1 MATNVQA
8 VIFDWAGTTV
18 DYGCFAPV
26 AAFREAF
33 ADAGVTVDAAEIRAP
48 MGQLKRDHLR
58 AMLRDP
64 GIAARWREAQGRDW
78 TEADIDA
85 LNAAF
90 ERRLMATLENHA
102 TPLPGVPAVLDNL
115 RRAGLKV
122 GSTTG
127 FTRAMLTVVAR
138 AAARWGYAPDFA
150 VASDEVPAGRPAP
163 HMIARNLAHFGIIDP
178 RSVIKV
184 GDTVVDIEEGKN
196 AGVWSVG
203 VLRGGSELGLREDE
217 GTALPPD
224 DLAARLATARQRLLA
239 AGADAVLDHLTEL
252 PALIR
257 RIETGGLPAS

>member
-1 MATNVQA
+1 MRTKLEA
-8 VIFDWAGTTV
+8 VILDWAGTTV

-33 ADAGVTVDAAEIRAP
+33 AGFGVTVSEAEIRGP
-48 MGQLKRDHLR
+48 MGQLKRDHIR
-58 AMLRDP
+58 ALLRDP
-64 GIAARWREAQGRDW
+64 GVGARWQAAQGRAW
-78 TEADIDA
+78 TKADINT

-102 TPLPGVPAVLDNL
+102 MPLPGVPAVLDNL
-115 RRAGLKV
+115 RRAGLNI

-163 HMIARNLAHFGIIDP
+163 HMIARNLEHFGIIDP

-203 VLRGGSELGLREDE
+203 VLHGGSELGLREDE
-217 GTALPPD
+217 VTALPPA

-252 PALIR
+252 PALIG
-257 RIETGGLPAS
+257 RIETGNLPAS